1 MLTLLLRRIVEV
13 INKEGAIMAKI
24 KAVSI
29 AISGD
34 GNTIA
39 IVDTKGRVWKQRGQS
54 LAQSIHMPEEPSS
67 GTPQA
72 ITI

>member
-1 MLTLLLRRIVEV
+1 
-13 INKEGAIMAKI
+13 MAKI